1 MNEHFGQ
8 NRDVHSKIVTCAF
21 LVCFQSNSDSFGR
34 LRKGT
39 MRHGCLAY
47 LFIYLFHFHVYNNPA
62 LEAKQ
67 SLLEALRHI
76 KFILSTAVR
85 GDSLPASEY

>member
-1 MNEHFGQ
+1 MYLYSVSRAMVTALGDSLTQ
-8 NRDVHSKIVTCAF
+8 KRDYEARVF
-21 LVCFQSNSDSFGR
+21 
-34 LRKGT
+34 
-39 MRHGCLAY
+39 Y
-47 LFIYLFHFHVYNNPA
+47 LFIYLFHFRVNNNPV